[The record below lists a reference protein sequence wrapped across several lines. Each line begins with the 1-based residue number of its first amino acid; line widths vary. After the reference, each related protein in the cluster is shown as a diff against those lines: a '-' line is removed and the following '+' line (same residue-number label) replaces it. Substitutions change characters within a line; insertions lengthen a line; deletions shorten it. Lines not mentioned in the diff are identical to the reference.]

1 MRPSLYDFCTGHEQ
15 THLLAQ
21 WDGERNA
28 PLTPKD
34 VTYGSHQKVWWRCPQ
49 GHSYRSEVR
58 IRARGT
64 GCPICAGRIVLP
76 EENSLAAK
84 FPDLLSD
91 WDTEKNSPLLPT
103 QVMPGAHR
111 KVWCR
116 QPQKGLV
123 AVSCGALLRFGRQEP
138 RAGHGPPRLRGA
150 RCSAGRKLPRGK
162 VSRACRRMGHGKE
175 RLPAPDAGRR
185 GNAEKSLV
193 EMPQRAQ
200 LFRLCRVPC
209 ARLRLSGLWRKDGR
223 PRRKRPRHPIPAAC
237 RPMGRCEKRR
247 SDAGDGASWLQPPRV
262 VALRRWTFLPRRH
275 LPPRAERKRLSVLR
289 QPQGPARLQ
298 RPRGHRAGRC
308 LAVAPNT

>member
-1 MRPSLYDFCTGHEQ
+1 MPENSLAVQVPSLE
-15 THLLAQ
+15 AE
-21 WDGERNA
+21 WDAEKNA
-28 PLTPKD
+28 PLKFADLTIAATKRSGGGVLRGTP
-34 VTYGSHQKVWWRCPQ
+34 TI
-49 GHSYRSEVR
+49 RSSR
-58 IRARGT
+58 AACRARGR
-64 GCPICAGRIVLP
+64 PVCAGRVVLP
-76 EENSLAAK
+76 DENSLAARY
-84 FPDLLSD
+84 PALAAE
-91 WDTEKNSPLLPT
+91 WDTEKNASLLPT
-103 QVMPGAHR
+103 Q
-111 KVWCR
+111 
-116 QPQKGLV
+116 
-123 AVSCGALLRFGRQEP
+123 
-138 RAGHGPPRLRGA
+138 
-150 RCSAGRKLPRGK
+150 
-162 VSRACRRMGHGKE
+162 
-175 RLPAPDAGRR
+175 GRR

-308 LAVAPNT
+308 PRSGTQHVTAASRRNR